1 MDKDKK
7 NIGKLFDSIAGTY
20 DRFNHLLSFN
30 IDKKWRRRSVK
41 RLLNAGNV
49 LDVATGTADLAM
61 EIVRQGKAASV
72 LGMDISTGMMDIGRA
87 KVEKAGMQDRIS
99 FLEGS
104 ALEMP
109 FPEGEFDAVV
119 CAYGVRNFSD
129 LDQGLSEMHRVLSG
143 GGQLMIL
150 EFSYPSNAFVRSL
163 YDFFFSNVMPLVGKA
178 LSKNGGAYKYFRDS
192 VKGFIWGQEMA
203 DRISA
208 AGFKKVSFKTMTF
221 GITTVYFAE
230 K

>member
-1 MDKDKK
+1 MEKK

-20 DRFNHLLSFN
+20 DRFNHLLSLN
-30 IDKKWRRRSVK
+30 TDRRWRRRTVK
-41 RLLNAGNV
+41 RLVRVDSL

-61 EIVRQGKAASV
+61 EIVRQDKASV
-72 LGMDISTGMMDIGRA
+72 VTGMDISTGMMEIGRA
-87 KVEKAGMQDRIS
+87 KVGKAGMQDRIS

-109 FPEGEFDAVV
+109 FADGAFPAVT

-129 LDQGLSEMHRVLSG
+129 LEKGLKEMYRVLCD

-150 EFSYPSNAFVRSL
+150 EFSYPSNAFVRCL
-163 YDFFFSNVMPLVGKA
+163 YDFFFSHIMPFVGKT
-178 LSKNGGAYKYFRDS
+178 LSRNAGAYTYFRDS

-203 DRISA
+203 DRIAS
-208 AGFKKVSFKTMTF
+208 AGFSEVTFRTMTF
-221 GITTVYFAE
+221 GITTVYYAR

>member
-1 MDKDKK
+1 MEKK

-20 DRFNHLLSFN
+20 DRFNHLLSLN
-30 IDKKWRRRSVK
+30 TDRRWRKKAVK
-41 RLLNAGNV
+41 RLVRVDSL

-61 EIVRQGKAASV
+61 EIVRQDKASV
-72 LGMDISTGMMDIGRA
+72 VTGMDISTGMMEIGRA
-87 KVEKAGMQDRIS
+87 KVGKAGMQDRIS

-109 FPEGEFDAVV
+109 FADGVFPAVT

-129 LDQGLSEMHRVLSG
+129 LDKGLKEMYRVLCD

-150 EFSYPSNAFVRSL
+150 EFSYPSNAFVRCL
-163 YDFFFSNVMPLVGKA
+163 YDFFFSHIMPFVGKT
-178 LSKNGGAYKYFRDS
+178 LSRNAGAYTYFRDS

-203 DRISA
+203 DRIAS
-208 AGFKKVSFKTMTF
+208 AGFSEVTFRTMTF
-221 GITTVYFAE
+221 GITTVYYAR